1 MLLSPFHHSFCS
13 PCSFLSLFVFL
24 LLFFCNSLSS
34 IVFIISTLVIGTFYC
49 LNYTL
54 LLLPS
59 LYNTACN
66 RFYNNHVINICRRH
80 LLWHI
85 NITKFVLINYLEKDH
100 GIIETRRFKNVVIS
114 VQTHLSFVL
123 SRKITSN
130 NIDIFRALLASNTTD
145 FFRFCIRQYWH
156 FQRVSSKGNYTK
168 MFFRVYITQYWQFQK
183 VTTKQYWLN

>member
-1 MLLSPFHHSFCS
+1 MFP
-13 PCSFLSLFVFL
+13 
-24 LLFFCNSLSS
+24 LLFSVFVCFSFVVFCNPLSS

-59 LYNTACN
+59 LYNSSCN
-66 RFYNNHVINICRRH
+66 RFYNNHVINICLRH

-114 VQTHLSFVL
+114 IQAHLSFVL

-145 FFRFCIRQYWH
+145 FSRVCIRQYWH
-156 FQRVSSKGNYTK
+156 FQRVSSKGNYSK
-168 MFFRVYITQYWQFQK
+168 KFFRVYITQYWRFQK
-183 VTTKQYWLN
+183 VTIKQYWLN